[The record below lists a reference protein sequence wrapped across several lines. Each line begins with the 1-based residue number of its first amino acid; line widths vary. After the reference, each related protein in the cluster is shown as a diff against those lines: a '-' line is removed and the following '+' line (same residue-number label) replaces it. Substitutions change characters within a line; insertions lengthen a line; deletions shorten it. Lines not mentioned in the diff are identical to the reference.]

1 MSNVI
6 AKNEKSSQKKADSL
20 VTTNSAIIREIVKIF
35 QHPEIDSEMV
45 DLASTILIC
54 FQTETA
60 GAQPCVGKC
69 EAGILVCVKA
79 LESIQE
85 QVIDDPIEAT
95 EAEIR

>member
-1 MSNVI
+1 M
-6 AKNEKSSQKKADSL
+6 
-20 VTTNSAIIREIVKIF
+20 KIF

-69 EAGILVCVKA
+69 EAGISVCVKA

-95 EAEIR
+95 EAVCAQFLALTRDPLTRHRMSGKISRH